1 MKGRWILGSI
11 ALVMLGY
18 ALALAADTTRG
29 PSKIAFISV
38 NRLVSQSPDVQTE
51 VGKVRA
57 TQKEMFT
64 TLRAKQQALEQTR
77 RALAAATGAE
87 RARLQAQE
95 KEQAADLQKTT
106 AQAQADLQASQR
118 EAMVALQAHLKP
130 VLDDIGKREGLD
142 AVLNGDVAI
151 FWGSARLDI
160 TSAVLE
166 RLNADAGKGGAKP

>member
-1 MKGRWILGSI
+1 MKGRWILGSV

-18 ALALAADTTRG
+18 ALAVAADTTRG

-38 NRLVSQSPDVQTE
+38 NRLIAQSPDVQTE
-51 VGKVRA
+51 VGKLRA

-64 TLRAKQQALEQTR
+64 TLRQKQQALEQTR
-77 RALAAATGAE
+77 RALSNATGAE

-95 KEQAADLQKTT
+95 KEQAADLQKATT
-106 AQAQADLQASQR
+106 QAQADLQASQR
-118 EAMVALQAHLKP
+118 ETMVALQSHLKP
-130 VLDDIGKREGLD
+130 VLDDIGRREGLD

-151 FWGSARLDI
+151 FWGSTKLDI
-160 TSAVLE
+160 TSDVIQ